1 MPISITSW
9 VVSSSKLKVV
19 GVFGRSFPKF
29 SFIEKLHGKNRQESQ
44 TKRENVLNN
53 VFRKN
58 LFYVFQFSTRL
69 DLTVKNKIEFFVI
82 DSLL

>member
-1 MPISITSW
+1 M
-9 VVSSSKLKVV
+9 
-19 GVFGRSFPKF
+19 
-29 SFIEKLHGKNRQESQ
+29 GKTNKESQ

-69 DLTVKNKIEFFVI
+69 GLTVKNKIEFFVI